1 MSVQKE
7 MDAKISCQQGPR
19 NRLCRAVGA
28 GLRDAALLRAVQTCT
43 AGLEPRHTAPSRG
56 SAVREVTSVGAIFTS
71 RGRGT
76 GFAGPQ
82 APCCET
88 QPFCVPSKPALQA
101 RSRGTQPP
109 RGAGS
114 HTQWATVGA
123 S

>member
-1 MSVQKE
+1 MSAVVTR
-7 MDAKISCQQGPR
+7 S
-19 NRLCRAVGA
+19 RLAA
-28 GLRDAALLRAVQTCT
+28 GLQWTIRADFH
-43 AGLEPRHTAPSRG
+43 A
-56 SAVREVTSVGAIFTS
+56 S

-82 APCCET
+82 APGCET
-88 QPFCVPSKPALQA
+88 QPFGVPSKPALQA

-123 S
+123 YAS